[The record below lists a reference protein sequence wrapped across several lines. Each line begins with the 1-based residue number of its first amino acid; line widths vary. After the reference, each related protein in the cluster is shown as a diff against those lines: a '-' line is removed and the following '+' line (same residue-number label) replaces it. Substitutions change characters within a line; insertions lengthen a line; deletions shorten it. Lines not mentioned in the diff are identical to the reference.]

1 MSREKPRLGKEFRLR
16 RKRELL
22 TALSRNARQSFWDP
36 IAVATCKFWG
46 TSPCVSAA
54 KAATKKGQRTAP

>member
-22 TALSRNARQSFWDP
+22 TALPRNARQSAHGVFENL
-36 IAVATCKFWG
+36 
-46 TSPCVSAA
+46 
-54 KAATKKGQRTAP
+54 QH